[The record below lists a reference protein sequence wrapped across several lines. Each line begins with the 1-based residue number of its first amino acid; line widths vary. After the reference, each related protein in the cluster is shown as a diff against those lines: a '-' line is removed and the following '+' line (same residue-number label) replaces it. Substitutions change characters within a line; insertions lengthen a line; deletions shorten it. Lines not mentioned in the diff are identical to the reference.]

1 MKKIAIVFLSLLIVL
16 QCAVITGAVVY
27 EGDSRYTIDLPEDF
41 RQTGDNNFTADDESG
56 FSVAFED
63 NVEEQFSVADMSKK
77 DIEEYVKEME
87 ENAKAILKEY
97 DVDGSVKML
106 SAEKIKH
113 VNGQYAIVLTVES
126 SYTVDGKTTVNYHK
140 VYEFSCVEN
149 KITFT
154 YTVDKKDKLSNFDD
168 AFDSI
173 VIKEKEVESKL
184 DKIKTAAFYVGLII
198 ATAVVVIIFVKRR
211 SK

>member
-1 MKKIAIVFLSLLIVL
+1 MKKLVIVFLSLLVAF
-16 QCAVITGAVVY
+16 QCVVVSGAALY
-27 EGDSRYTIDLPEDF
+27 EGDSRYTIDLPEGF
-41 RQTGDNNFTADDESG
+41 SQMGDNNFTADDESG
-56 FSVAFED
+56 FSVTFED
-63 NVEEQFSVADMSKK
+63 NVEEQFSVADMSEK

-87 ENAKAILKEY
+87 ENAKAVLKEY
-97 DVDGSVKML
+97 EVDGSVKIL

-113 VNGQYAIVLTVES
+113 VNGQYAIVMTVET
-126 SYTVDGKTTVNYHK
+126 SYTVDGKTTVNYQK
-140 VYEFSCVEN
+140 VYGFSCVEN

-154 YTVDKKDKLSNFDD
+154 YTVDKKNKLSNFDD